1 MAFRIPLPWSDL
13 AEKTTRLALLANQI
27 AEIPRIYYSVYNKLS
42 SNFFKMLERN
52 ERIAMNLC
60 YKKTQ
65 LPPKRQTTFKDYI
78 SFKLN
83 GIENFTFNHEST
95 MY

>member
-1 MAFRIPLPWSDL
+1 
-13 AEKTTRLALLANQI
+13 
-27 AEIPRIYYSVYNKLS
+27 
-42 SNFFKMLERN
+42 MLERN

-95 MY
+95 MYWILILKAKKYGRLSFFLE